1 MKNNSDKK
9 RLIEETVRTYIQDN
23 NLLADGEK
31 CLLAVSGG
39 ADSVCLLHLL
49 KGYAKDRRILLL
61 VFHYNHH
68 LRGDA
73 ADRDEAFV
81 RSLCESHD
89 LPFYAAGGDVKA
101 FAQENGMGIE
111 EAARHLRYEALYR
124 VADQVGADKI
134 ALAHHKNDQAETVLF
149 HLCRGTG
156 LAGLAGMKAQNG
168 RLIRPLLSLSRE
180 EIEEYLGF
188 LGQDYMTDETNADTD
203 YTRNLIRAK
212 VLPLLEEQVNEKAA
226 DHICEAA
233 KRCEQAY
240 SYIAGQT
247 KLALDDCVITSG
259 DMEKDM
265 TTEDAAGS
273 LANKKISSISLSIP
287 ALQSYPAFL
296 QQEVVRC
303 VLSQVAGSKKDISS
317 VHVQDV
323 LSLLE
328 KQSGRKVSL
337 PYGMEAVRSFD
348 QLLIAENTAENT
360 SDHVPENIAS
370 GNTEKE
376 PRILL
381 ETADFILTDETASL
395 IPKKGGERW
404 IDADQAG
411 DDIKVRTPEKE
422 DYFYLDDSHKKY
434 IRDYFSD
441 QKIPAWEREK
451 KMLVACGHH
460 VLCIPGDR
468 ISYPVRIT
476 EDTRRILKVIM
487 V

>member
-1 MKNNSDKK
+1 MKNNTDKK

-49 KGYAKDRRILLL
+49 KDYAKDHRILLF

-101 FAQENGMGIE
+101 FATENGMGTE
-111 EAARHLRYEALYR
+111 EAARSLRYEALYQ

-149 HLCRGTG
+149 NLCRGTG
-156 LAGLAGMKAQNG
+156 LAGLSGMKAQNG

-180 EIEEYLGF
+180 EIEEYLG
-188 LGQDYMTDETNADTD
+188 LLVQEYMTDETNADTG
-203 YTRNLIRAK
+203 YTRNLIRAR
-212 VLPLLEEQVNEKAA
+212 VLPLLEEQVNERAT

-233 KRCEQAY
+233 RICEQALD
-240 SYIAGQT
+240 YISQQT
-247 KLALDDCVITSG
+247 KLALGDCIIKSG
-259 DMEKDM
+259 DTENDKAN
-265 TTEDAAGS
+265 EDATGDMANMSMGS
-273 LANKKISSISLSIP
+273 ICLRIP
-287 ALQSYPAFL
+287 ALQTYPPFL
-296 QQEVVRC
+296 QQEMVRH

-337 PYGMEAVRSFD
+337 PYGMEAVRSFEE
-348 QLLIAENTAENT
+348 LLIAE
-360 SDHVPENIAS
+360 DIAS
-370 GNTEKE
+370 GNPKKQ
-376 PRILL
+376 PQILL
-381 ETADFILTDETASL
+381 ETADFRWTKETASL
-395 IPKKGGERW
+395 IPRVGCEKW
-404 IDADQAG
+404 IDAKKAG
-411 DDIKVRTPEKE
+411 DDIRVRTAEKG
-422 DYFYLDDSHKKY
+422 DFFYLDESHKKY
-434 IRDYFSD
+434 LTDYFSD
-441 QKIPAWEREK
+441 QKIPVWEREK
-451 KMLVACGHH
+451 KLIVACGQH
-460 VLCIPGDR
+460 VVCIPGER
-468 ISYPVRIT
+468 ISHAVRIT
-476 EDTRRILKVIM
+476 EDTRRILKVISKCQ
-487 V
+487 